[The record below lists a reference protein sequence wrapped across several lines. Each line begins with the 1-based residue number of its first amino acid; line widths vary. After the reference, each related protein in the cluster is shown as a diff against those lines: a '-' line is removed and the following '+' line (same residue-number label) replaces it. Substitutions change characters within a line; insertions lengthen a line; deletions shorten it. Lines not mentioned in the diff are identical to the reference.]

1 LFVFFALTGR
11 FEGIAIIGM
20 TRVEHSAVANPAHR
34 EVRKMEIKAGE
45 VVQGRV
51 AEVRDFGAFVW
62 LDDGRKGLIHISE
75 ISDDYVKDIHNR
87 VKPNQKVKI
96 KVLSVKED
104 GRIELSLKQAE
115 TLEYTRPPKQEREH
129 SHLPATEYLGEP
141 PNINFQDSENA
152 PDEFDVKLKM
162 FKRMSEENLRDNKR
176 NIERKRC
183 GGDKK
188 KAKRRRGK

>member
-1 LFVFFALTGR
+1 M
-11 FEGIAIIGM
+11 EI
-20 TRVEHSAVANPAHR
+20 VAND
-34 EVRKMEIKAGE
+34 

-62 LDDGRKGLIHISE
+62 LEDGRKGLIHISE

-87 VKPNQKVKI
+87 IKPNQRVKV
-96 KVLSVKED
+96 KVLSIKDD

-115 TLEYTRPPKQEREH
+115 GLDYTKPPKQEREH

-141 PNINFQDSENA
+141 PNINFRDNLVTS
-152 PDEFDVKLKM
+152 DEFDVMLKAY
-162 FKRMSEENLRDNKR
+162 KRQSEENLLDNKR
-176 NIERKRC
+176 GIERKRA

-188 KAKRRRGK
+188 KAKKRRGR

>member
-1 LFVFFALTGR
+1 MD
-11 FEGIAIIGM
+11 I
-20 TRVEHSAVANPAHR
+20 VAND
-34 EVRKMEIKAGE
+34 

-62 LDDGRKGLIHISE
+62 LEDGRKGLIHISE

-87 VKPNQKVKI
+87 IKPNQRVKV
-96 KVLSVKED
+96 KVLSVKDD

-115 TLEYTRPPKQEREH
+115 SLDYTKPPRQEREH

-141 PNINFQDSENA
+141 PNINFEEPLVNSE
-152 PDEFDVKLKM
+152 EFDIMLKS
-162 FKRMSEENLRDNKR
+162 FKRQSEENLLDNKR
-176 NIERKRC
+176 GVERKRA

-188 KAKRRRGK
+188 KAKKRRGR

>member
-1 LFVFFALTGR
+1 MD
-11 FEGIAIIGM
+11 I
-20 TRVEHSAVANPAHR
+20 VADD
-34 EVRKMEIKAGE
+34 

-87 VKPNQKVKI
+87 IKPNQRVKV
-96 KVLSVKED
+96 KVLSIKDD

-115 TLEYTRPPKQEREH
+115 GLDYTKPPKQEREH

-141 PNINFQDSENA
+141 PNINFRENLVTS
-152 PDEFDVKLKM
+152 DEFDVMLKAY
-162 FKRMSEENLRDNKR
+162 KRQSEENLLDNKR
-176 NIERKRC
+176 GVERKRA

-188 KAKRRRGK
+188 KAKKRRGR

>member
-1 LFVFFALTGR
+1 
-11 FEGIAIIGM
+11 
-20 TRVEHSAVANPAHR
+20 
-34 EVRKMEIKAGE
+34 MEIKANE

-62 LDDGRKGLIHISE
+62 LEDGRKGLIHISE

-87 VKPNQKVKI
+87 IKPNQKVKI
-96 KVLSVKED
+96 KVLSIKDD

-115 TLEYTRPPKQEREH
+115 NQEYTRPPKQEREH
-129 SHLPATEYLGEP
+129 SHLPAAEYMGEP
-141 PNINFQDSENA
+141 PNMNFLDDRDR
-152 PDEFDVKLKM
+152 PDEFDQMLKF
-162 FKRMSEENLRDNKR
+162 FKRQSEENLLDNKR
-176 NIERKRC
+176 SIERKRA